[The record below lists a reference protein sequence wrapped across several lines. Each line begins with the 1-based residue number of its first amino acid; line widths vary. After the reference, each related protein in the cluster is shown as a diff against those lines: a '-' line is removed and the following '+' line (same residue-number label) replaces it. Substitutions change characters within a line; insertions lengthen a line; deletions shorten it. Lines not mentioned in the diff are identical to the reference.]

1 MAPVGSC
8 LNVHV
13 HPMYVI
19 PIIVYT
25 HIHTHTNDTYT
36 VVETVWKGLGGVA
49 FLEEMYHE
57 E

>member
-1 MAPVGSC
+1 M
-8 LNVHV
+8 NVHV